1 MAIPSSG
8 AVSISDLVTEFGGT
22 APHSMSEYYRGGSFV
37 PSTKQATVTAGSTT
51 INQQIDAQRGSGFTT
66 NPTWN
71 SNGRIFTVYL
81 WADNGANGVWDCQWT
96 VNQTGTY
103 TASFNSFISSADG
116 GLTTSFVIYKNGTQL
131 DTYSRSTGDPQS
143 RSEVRTYSYSSGDT
157 VRITG
162 NWGSRGWA
170 SCGCT
175 FGGSSQNNNTVTQN
189 TNTGVPTSGVITL
202 EDFYGSSA

>member
-1 MAIPSSG
+1 MTLPSSG
-8 AVSISDLVTEFGGT
+8 TISIGDLRTEFGGPT
-22 APHSMSEYYRGGSFV
+22 PSSLTDYYRGGSYV
-37 PSTKQATVTAGSTT
+37 PSTKLVTVTAGSTT
-51 INQQIDAQRGSGFTT
+51 INQQVDAGRGSGYST

-71 SNGRIFTVYL
+71 SYSRIFTVQL
-81 WADNGANGVWDCQWT
+81 WADNGNNGVWDCQWT

-131 DTYSRSTGDPQS
+131 DTYSRSTGDPES
-143 RSEVRTYSYSSGDT
+143 RAEVRTYSYTSGDT

-170 SCGCT
+170 SCGCY
-175 FGGSSQNNNTVTQN
+175 FGGSSQNNNTVSQS
-189 TNTGVPTSGVITL
+189 TNTGVPSSGEISL
-202 EDFYGSSA
+202 DDFYGASA